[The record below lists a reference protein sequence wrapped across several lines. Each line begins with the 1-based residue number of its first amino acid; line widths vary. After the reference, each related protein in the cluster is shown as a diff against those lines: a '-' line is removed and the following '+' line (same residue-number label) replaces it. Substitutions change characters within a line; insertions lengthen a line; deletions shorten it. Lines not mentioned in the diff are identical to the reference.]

1 MTKLLPM
8 TAEDW
13 KPFLN
18 QDEALRW
25 FGSSRLAYYW
35 TTLAMGAAF
44 FGVGG
49 IAFGNAAFFYPDLQS
64 YCFDHHTKGCSKFFA
79 MRWPGLVASVGFV
92 LIALASVAMMWLG
105 WLRHNFA
112 LTDRRALWIINAPWR
127 KTRAKLYETD
137 YLLKRPH
144 ITMGAIKF
152 GNSASAVRFI
162 GLSPEQRRAILDMV
176 SEIAGEHKQ

>member
-1 MTKLLPM
+1 MAKLLPM

-25 FGSSRLAYYW
+25 FGSSELLYYW
-35 TTLAMGAAF
+35 TTLAMGAIF
-44 FGVGG
+44 FGIGG

-64 YCFDHHTKGCSKFFA
+64 YCLDDHTNGCSKFFA

-92 LIALASVAMMWLG
+92 LISLVSIAMMWLG

-112 LTDRRALWIINAPWR
+112 LTDRRAFWILDAPWR
-127 KTRAKLYETD
+127 KTRAKLYEAD
-137 YLLKRPH
+137 FRVEKPR
-144 ITMGAIKF
+144 IDMKAVKF
-152 GNSASAVRFI
+152 GYSDRGVSFA
-162 GLSPEQRRAILDMV
+162 GLSPEQRDLILKLV
-176 SEIAGEHKQ
+176 SEIAGEQKQ